1 MHHLAEGGVLRES
14 EMASPSSKR
23 STSPPRRARSR
34 LRFIAAVRFA
44 NGQRGNFSI
53 DNAHDLEEA
62 RRMVLD
68 ELDEVATVLISSY
81 R

>member
-1 MHHLAEGGVLRES
+1 
-14 EMASPSSKR
+14 MASASSKHNT
-23 STSPPRRARSR
+23 STPRRARSR
-34 LRFIAAVRFA
+34 LRFIAAVRFVS
-44 NGQRGNFSI
+44 GQRGNFSI

-68 ELDEVATVLISSY
+68 ELDEVAAVVISAY